1 MHTVAIIG
9 AGPCGNY
16 LGYLLAKNGH
26 AVTIYEE
33 NIDIGKPIQC
43 TGILTS
49 SIKNHLTLS
58 DEFVVNQMNYV
69 EVFSQHNYFKAKC
82 DDIIVDRTLF
92 DQHIGNLAKQQG
104 AVIKTGHKFLSV
116 NNGKLEFKVHGKII
130 TETGFTHLIGADG
143 PNSPVSKLIGNKQP
157 QFYLGKQG
165 LARGRFQKDLF
176 QVFLGNDIAPKFF
189 GWSVP
194 ENEEFSRIG
203 IATLENP
210 GKYFDML
217 LQRMKVDKKDIVE
230 FQGGLI
236 PIYDPN
242 VKLTCFDAVHK
253 LHLAVV
259 GDAALQVKAT
269 TGGGIIPGME
279 AAAGLARALHNNTCY
294 ENEIKNVTR
303 ELKLHL
309 LIRKMLDKFDNK
321 DYDTL
326 VKLLN
331 QERLKQDLLT
341 ITRDNAKKLAI
352 KLLLKEPRLA
362 LFARKLLF

>member
-1 MHTVAIIG
+1 MYNIAIIG

-16 LGYLLAKNGH
+16 LGYLLAKDGH
-26 AVTIYEE
+26 KVTIYEE

-49 SIKNHLTLS
+49 SIKNYLTLS

-69 EVFSQHNYFKAKC
+69 EVFSEHNYFKARC
-82 DDIIVDRTLF
+82 DDIIVNRTLF
-92 DQHIGNLAKQQG
+92 DQHIANLAKQHG
-104 AVIKTGHKFLSV
+104 AVIKVGHKFIGV
-116 NNGKLEFKVHGKII
+116 NNKKLEFKVQGKII
-130 TETGFTHLIGADG
+130 TESGFTHLIGADG

-165 LARGRFQKDLF
+165 LIRGRFQKDIF
-176 QVFLGNDIAPKFF
+176 QVFLGNDVAPKFF

-210 GKYFDML
+210 GKYFDVL
-217 LQRMKVDKKDIVE
+217 LQRMNIDKKDIVE

-236 PIYDPN
+236 PVYNPN
-242 VKLTCFDAVHK
+242 IQLTHFDKVNN
-253 LHLAVV
+253 LHLAIV
-259 GDAALQVKAT
+259 GDAALHVKAT

-279 AAAGLARALHNNTCY
+279 AAAGLARAIHNNTNY
-294 ENEIKNVTR
+294 ESEIKNVKK

-309 LIRKMLDKFDNK
+309 LIRKMLDRFDNQ

-341 ITRDNAKKLAI
+341 ITRDNVKKLAI

-362 LFARKLLF
+362 LFARKLFF